1 MFGPQNWRL
10 NRNRCSFLCFCV
22 VNIRYN
28 HLQSIDTENL
38 ELLPNLCA
46 VFPKRRVVEEAVP
59 CRRIDINFEPS
70 YDQLITGLAI
80 GEEGEKI
87 EGGRGWK
94 RKRKHWPV
102 LLFFVALATWR
113 TRSASTKKKKRN
125 KFKPISRVDLR
136 PMTMAADS
144 RSDRCKEVRF
154 RVVDGIFDVAARW
167 KGTTP
172 TDREWSALL
181 VIRSSRFLHI
191 LFESFFVAVE
201 QNIHIGIRQ
210 WREAKMADRVSK
222 WRWPP

>member
-10 NRNRCSFLCFCV
+10 NRNRCSFLYFCV

-113 TRSASTKKKKRN
+113 TRSASTKKKKETN
-125 KFKPISRVDLR
+125 S
-136 PMTMAADS
+136 S
-144 RSDRCKEVRF
+144 QS
-154 RVVDGIFDVAARW
+154 VVLIYGR
-167 KGTTP
+167 
-172 TDREWSALL
+172 
-181 VIRSSRFLHI
+181 
-191 LFESFFVAVE
+191 
-201 QNIHIGIRQ
+201 
-210 WREAKMADRVSK
+210 
-222 WRWPP
+222 WRWPPIAARTGVKRCDSVLLMGYLMSLPGEKERPQRIGSGVRF